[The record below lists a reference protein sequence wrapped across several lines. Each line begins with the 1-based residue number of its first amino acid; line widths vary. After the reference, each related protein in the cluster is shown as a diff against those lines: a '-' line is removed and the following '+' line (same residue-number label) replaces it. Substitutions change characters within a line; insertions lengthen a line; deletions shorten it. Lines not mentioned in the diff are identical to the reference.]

1 MFEAFFLEKM
11 YVFSFSVYFLQDRMF
26 ASLTDII
33 SVTTLLSITPTVRDA
48 LLAFKRGDLRGTVL
62 YT

>member
-1 MFEAFFLEKM
+1 
-11 YVFSFSVYFLQDRMF
+11 MF